1 MKCPFIIKKCIKCGR
16 LLVANTINFPRRKDS
31 KDGLRNYCK
40 ECNKE
45 IGRRYREEHKDELAN
60 YKKEYMKTEKAKESH
75 RKASKKYRES
85 ENGREKRNEY
95 NKKHKEEMTNYQK
108 EWYENN
114 KDISLERSKKH
125 YKNNRKQ
132 KLNYQKQYYKDNK
145 DSVLE
150 YRKEYHKKNPDKAF
164 NSQSKRRSLIEIQED
179 TFTKEQWLE
188 MMEFFDW
195 RCAYSGEILSNNRTI
210 DHIVPLSKN
219 GEHKAYNLV
228 PMLKNLNSSK
238 HTKDM
243 LEWYKEQPFFS
254 EERLNKIYEW
264 QEYAKNKWD
273 LEDE

>member
-1 MKCPFIIKKCIKCGR
+1 MKCPFTIKKCIKCGR

-31 KDGLRNYCK
+31 KDGLRNECK
-40 ECNKE
+40 EC
-45 IGRRYREEHKDELAN
+45 Y
-60 YKKEYMKTEKAKESH
+60 KESR
-75 RKASKKYRES
+75 RKSGKKYRES
-85 ENGREKRNEY
+85 KNGREKINEY
-95 NKKHKEEMTNYQK
+95 KKKHKEDIASSKK

-125 YKNNRKQ
+125 YKENREQ

-145 DSVLE
+145 NSILE

-164 NSQSKRRSLIEIQED
+164 NSQSKRRSLIEIQENN
-179 TFTKEQWLE
+179 FTKEQWLE

-195 RCAYSGEILSNNRTI
+195 KCAYSGEKFNNNNRTI

-273 LEDE
+273 LENK

>member
-1 MKCPFIIKKCIKCGR
+1 MKCPFIIKKCIKCGK

-45 IGRRYREEHKDELAN
+45 IGKKYREEHKDELTN

-85 ENGREKRNEY
+85 ENGREKINEY
-95 NKKHKEEMTNYQK
+95 KKNHKEDIASSKK

-114 KDISLERSKKH
+114 KDISLERSQKH
-125 YKNNRKQ
+125 YKENREQ

-145 DSVLE
+145 NSILE

-164 NSQSKRRSLIEIQED
+164 NSQSKRRSLIEIQENN
-179 TFTKEQWLE
+179 FTKEQWLE
-188 MMEFFDW
+188 MMEFFEW
-195 RCAYSGEILSNNRTI
+195 KCAYSGEKLNDNRTI

-273 LEDE
+273 LENE

>member
-1 MKCPFIIKKCIKCGR
+1 MKCPFIIKKCIKCGK

-31 KDGLRNYCK
+31 KDGLRNECK
-40 ECNKE
+40 ECYKE
-45 IGRRYREEHKDELAN
+45 IGRRYRDEHKDELAS

-85 ENGREKRNEY
+85 ENGREKINEY
-95 NKKHKEEMTNYQK
+95 KKKHKEEIANSQK

-114 KDISLERSKKH
+114 KNISLERSKKH
-125 YKNNRKQ
+125 YEENREQ

-145 DSVLE
+145 NSILR

-164 NSQSKRRSLIEIQED
+164 NSQSKRRSLIEIQEND
-179 TFTKEQWLE
+179 FTKEQWLE

-195 RCAYSGEILSNNRTI
+195 RCAYSGEVLGNNRTI

-243 LEWYKEQPFFS
+243 LEWYKQQPFFS

>member
-1 MKCPFIIKKCIKCGR
+1 MKCPFIIKKCIKCGK

-45 IGRRYREEHKDELAN
+45 IGKKYREEHKDELTN

-85 ENGREKRNEY
+85 ENGREKINEY
-95 NKKHKEEMTNYQK
+95 KKNHKEDIASSKK

-114 KDISLERSKKH
+114 KDISLERSQKH
-125 YKNNRKQ
+125 YKENREQ

-145 DSVLE
+145 NSILE

-164 NSQSKRRSLIEIQED
+164 NSQSKRRSLIEIQENN
-179 TFTKEQWLE
+179 FTKEQWLE

-195 RCAYSGEILSNNRTI
+195 KCAYSGEKFNNNRTI